1 MINLLPPQL
10 KQEYHYARLNTGLM
24 RWVTLVGFG
33 IVGLVLLCG
42 IGWLYLQRQADTYTA
57 QAVAAEANLK
67 TQKQAET
74 QKEAKEVSDSLKLA
88 VQVLGKEVLFSKLL
102 KQLATTIPTNVS
114 LSGLNI
120 AELSGGVDISAN
132 TTDYKSATQ
141 LQINLT
147 DPNNKIF
154 EKADIVSINCATSTN
169 KYPCSVT
176 IRAQFAKNNPFLFV
190 NNKGA

>member
-1 MINLLPPQL
+1 MINLLPPEL

-33 IVGLVLLCG
+33 IIGLVLLSG
-42 IGWLYLQRQADTYTA
+42 IGWLYLQQQADSYSA
-57 QAVAAEANLK
+57 QAVAAEAGLK
-67 TQKQAET
+67 DQKQTET

-88 VQVLGKEVLFSKLL
+88 VQVLAKEVLFSKLL
-102 KQLATTIPTNVS
+102 KQLAITIPTNVS

-120 AELSGGVDISAN
+120 SELSGGVDISAS

-141 LQINLT
+141 LQVNLT
-147 DPNNKIF
+147 DPDNQIF
-154 EKADIVSINCATSTN
+154 EKADIVNINCASSTN

-190 NNKGA
+190 NNKGS